1 MAINLNKQKRF
12 TRAAVAFWL
21 LLIYVLAMLVWW
33 FIALNTQN
41 RLMTSYRLNLL
52 THDRIDFPQQVQLIR
67 DDNRRKTAQYLSEGL
82 VFLSVI
88 SVGAVFLYFA
98 VMRQI
103 RIQRQQQNFMM
114 AVTHELKTPISV
126 TRLNLETIRKRR
138 LDETQQTKLLDSSL
152 QEINRLNTLT
162 ENILVSAQLE
172 GGYYKLSREPLD
184 MGEILLAAFKE
195 FSGRFSQRSWKAD
208 VDEDIVLEGDPLLLR
223 ILINNLIEN
232 AVKYSPAGSPVAVS
246 LHAIQGKG
254 SMQVID
260 EGPGI
265 PVKERKRIFH
275 QFYRIGNE
283 DTRTTKGTGLGL
295 YLCRKIARDHKMKLE
310 VTAGEPRG
318 SIFTL
323 SFNVPRV

>member
-12 TRAAVAFWL
+12 SRAAAAFWL
-21 LLIYVLAMLVWW
+21 LLLYVLAMLIWW

-52 THDRIDFPQQVQLIR
+52 THDNIGFPQQVEQIR
-67 DDNRRKTAQYLSEGL
+67 DDQRRKTAQYLSEGL

-126 TRLNLETIRKRR
+126 TRLNLETLQKRK
-138 LDETQQTKLLDSSL
+138 LDEKQQSRLLTSSL
-152 QEINRLNTLT
+152 QEIIRLNTLT

-184 MGEILLAAFKE
+184 VAEILSATFNEFAA
-195 FSGRFSQRSWKAD
+195 RFPQRSWN
-208 VDEDIVLEGDPLLLR
+208 EEIQPGIVLSGDPLLLR
-223 ILINNLIEN
+223 ILMNNLIEN
-232 AVKYSPAGSPVAVS
+232 AVKYSPAGAPVSVT
-246 LHAIQGKG
+246 LREKQGKG
-254 SMQVID
+254 IMQVID
-260 EGPGI
+260 EGSGI
-265 PVKERKRIFH
+265 AAKERKRIFQ

-295 YLCRKIARDHKMKLE
+295 YLCRKIARDHKMKLS
-310 VTAGEPRG
+310 VTANQPRG

-323 SFNVPRV
+323 NFNVH